1 MRSWRLMAAGV
12 ALSVLAAAC
21 SFGGSD
27 AGGEGGATGE
37 SSGGAG
43 LSTYGDGGGGAQEPA
58 LSGVSDES
66 RYSTGGGQTAA
77 RLPTVGPSVIKTGYL
92 KLTVAE
98 DGFSEA
104 TQDAVALAGRY
115 SGFVLSTSIEGR
127 DSRSGTLVIRVPS
140 DRFEEFVN
148 EVKNLG
154 EVRSESISGQDVTQE
169 FVDLEARLRNLRAQ
183 EAVLLRLFD
192 KATTVAATI
201 RVQSELGRVQLESEQ
216 LRGRL
221 RYLEDQT
228 SLATLSITVAEKGA
242 APATRGTLTKAW
254 DRALEGALGV
264 VAAVIVGAGTL
275 LPVLLLILVGVA
287 IFRQVRPRFTS

>member
-1 MRSWRLMAAGV
+1 MRSWRVTAVGAI
-12 ALSVLAAAC
+12 LAVVGAAC
-21 SFGGSD
+21 SV
-27 AGGEGGATGE
+27 GGADGA
-37 SSGGAG
+37 SSGGAI
-43 LSTYGDGGGGAQEPA
+43 GGGGQGVASDQAGVAREAQSIE
-58 LSGVSDES
+58 
-66 RYSTGGGQTAA
+66 GGGLAHVNARGQTAA

-92 KLTVAE
+92 RLTVAE

-104 TQDAVALAGRY
+104 TQDAVALAGRF

-140 DRFEEFVN
+140 DNFEEFVN
-148 EVKNLG
+148 EVKDLG

-169 FVDLEARLRNLRAQ
+169 FVDLESRLRNLRAQ

-242 APATRGTLTKAW
+242 APATRGTLSKAW
-254 DRALEGALGV
+254 NRAVEGALGV

-275 LPVLLLILVGVA
+275 LPVLLLILIGVA
-287 IFRQVRPRFTS
+287 IFRQMRPRLTS

>member
-1 MRSWRLMAAGV
+1 MRSWRIMAAAATLTVV
-12 ALSVLAAAC
+12 ATAC
-21 SFGGSD
+21 SGSDLSAGGAD
-27 AGGEGGATGE
+27 AGGGGS
-37 SSGGAG
+37 SSGVGSATHRDAELRVEEAQLGAG
-43 LSTYGDGGGGAQEPA
+43 ASTN
-58 LSGVSDES
+58 
-66 RYSTGGGQTAA
+66 GGQTAA

-92 KLTVAE
+92 KLTVSE

-104 TQDAVALAGRY
+104 TQDAVALAGRF
-115 SGFVLSTSIEGR
+115 SGFVLSTSIEGK

-140 DRFEEFVN
+140 DRFEELVN

-154 EVRSESISGQDVTQE
+154 DVRSESISGQDVTQE
-169 FVDLEARLRNLRAQ
+169 FVDLESRLRNLRAQ

-228 SLATLSITVAEKGA
+228 SLATLSITVAEKGVP
-242 APATRGTLTKAW
+242 APATRGTLAKAW

-275 LPVLLLILVGVA
+275 LPVFLLILVGVA

>member
-1 MRSWRLMAAGV
+1 MAAAATLTVV
-12 ALSVLAAAC
+12 ATAC
-21 SFGGSD
+21 SGSGLS
-27 AGGEGGATGE
+27 AGGAD
-37 SSGGAG
+37 
-43 LSTYGDGGGGAQEPA
+43 DGGGISSVG
-58 LSGVSDES
+58 SGGGRAADLRVDKTQLEAGT
-66 RYSTGGGQTAA
+66 STDGGQTAA

-92 KLTVAE
+92 KLTVSE

-104 TQDAVALAGRY
+104 TQDAVALAGRF
-115 SGFVLSTSIEGR
+115 SGFVLSTSIEGK

-140 DRFEEFVN
+140 DRFEELVN
-148 EVKNLG
+148 EVKDLG
-154 EVRSESISGQDVTQE
+154 DVRSESISGQDVTQE
-169 FVDLEARLRNLRAQ
+169 FVDLESRLRNLRAQ

-228 SLATLSITVAEKGA
+228 SLATLSISVAEKGA
-242 APATRGTLTKAW
+242 TPATNGTLAKAW

-275 LPVLLLILVGVA
+275 LPVFLLILVAVA

>member
-1 MRSWRLMAAGV
+1 MRSWRIMAAAATLTVV
-12 ALSVLAAAC
+12 ATAC
-21 SFGGSD
+21 SGSDLSAGGAD
-27 AGGEGGATGE
+27 AGGGGS
-37 SSGGAG
+37 SSGVGSATHGDAELRVEEAQLGARA
-43 LSTYGDGGGGAQEPA
+43 STN
-58 LSGVSDES
+58 
-66 RYSTGGGQTAA
+66 GGQTAA

-92 KLTVAE
+92 KLTVSE

-104 TQDAVALAGRY
+104 TQDAVALAGRF
-115 SGFVLSTSIEGR
+115 SGFVLSTSIEGK

-140 DRFEEFVN
+140 DRFEELVN

-154 EVRSESISGQDVTQE
+154 DVRSESISGQDVTQE
-169 FVDLEARLRNLRAQ
+169 FVDLESRLRNLRAQ

-228 SLATLSITVAEKGA
+228 SLATLSITVAEKGVP
-242 APATRGTLTKAW
+242 APATRGTLAKAW

-275 LPVLLLILVGVA
+275 LPVFLLILVGVA

>member
-1 MRSWRLMAAGV
+1 MRSWRIMAAAATLTVV
-12 ALSVLAAAC
+12 ATAC
-21 SFGGSD
+21 SGSDLSAGGAD
-27 AGGEGGATGE
+27 AGGGGS
-37 SSGGAG
+37 SSGVGSATHGDAELRVEEAQLGAG
-43 LSTYGDGGGGAQEPA
+43 ASTN
-58 LSGVSDES
+58 
-66 RYSTGGGQTAA
+66 GGQTAA

-92 KLTVAE
+92 KLTVSE

-104 TQDAVALAGRY
+104 TQDAVALAGRF
-115 SGFVLSTSIEGR
+115 SGFVLSTSIEGK

-140 DRFEEFVN
+140 DRFEELVN

-154 EVRSESISGQDVTQE
+154 DVRSESISGQDVTQE
-169 FVDLEARLRNLRAQ
+169 FVDLESRLRNLRAQ

-228 SLATLSITVAEKGA
+228 SLATLSITVAEKGVP
-242 APATRGTLTKAW
+242 APATRGTLAKAW

-275 LPVLLLILVGVA
+275 LPVFLLILVGVA